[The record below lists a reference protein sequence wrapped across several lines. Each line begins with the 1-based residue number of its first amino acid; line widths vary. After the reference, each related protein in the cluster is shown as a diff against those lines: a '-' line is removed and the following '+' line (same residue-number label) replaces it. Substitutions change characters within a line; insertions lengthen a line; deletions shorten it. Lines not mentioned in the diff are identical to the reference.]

1 MKFDYRMEFNASF
14 RNLIL
19 IEITVGVCNFSIDT
33 CKRND
38 NGQRITIIGGERER
52 GREQTKYE
60 REIIILFGQCF
71 DCSTIRFS
79 SFLFSSFLHYNVIHF
94 WCIVLFCCFCYFCG
108 CCYYY

>member
-38 NGQRITIIGGERER
+38 NGQRITIV
-52 GREQTKYE
+52 GRESGRKRASNRNTKEKSLYYSANALIAP
-60 REIIILFGQCF
+60 RFVFHLFF
-71 DCSTIRFS
+71 FFFFISIS
-79 SFLFSSFLHYNVIHF
+79 VSFLHYNVIHF
-94 WCIVLFCCFCYFCG
+94 
-108 CCYYY
+108 